1 MSRSYEV
8 ANLYSSQLTLLFMSN
23 GYVKWVTPCQI
34 KLVANH
40 SDKVGYSMEML
51 LTRIIGGLLA
61 LAFGL
66 TITILGGWAF
76 AGAIGLLILLGQREY
91 FNLVMAKGTA
101 PARRTTMVLS
111 QVVNLLQFVYPDWAG
126 PAFVVSGSMICFY
139 LLFKPKVATI
149 ADVATSVLGLFY
161 CGYLPSFWILV
172 RSLPPNTFIGTGLQV
187 TFLAYGCIIASDI
200 GAYFVGRSFGKTRL
214 SDISPKKT
222 VEGAVGGILMSML
235 LAWAGSYFLVWPWWW
250 LSGGIL
256 GFLIGLTSL
265 LGDLTESLM
274 KRDAGVKD
282 SGDLIPGHGGILDRG
297 DSYVFTAPLVY
308 FFLVLMESTAEYV
321 GALS

>member
-1 MSRSYEV
+1 
-8 ANLYSSQLTLLFMSN
+8 
-23 GYVKWVTPCQI
+23 
-34 KLVANH
+34 
-40 SDKVGYSMEML
+40 MEML
-51 LTRIIGGLLA
+51 SSRLLGGLLA

-66 TITILGGWAF
+66 TITVLGGWVF
-76 AGAIGLLILLGQREY
+76 AAAIGLLILLGQWEY
-91 FNLVMAKGTA
+91 FNLVRAKGTS

-111 QVVNLLQFVYPDWAG
+111 QVVNLLQFVQPDWAG
-126 PAFVVSGSMICFY
+126 PAFVVSGSVICFY

-161 CGYLPSFWILV
+161 CGYLPSHWILV
-172 RSLPPNTFIGTGLQV
+172 RNLPHNILIGEGLQV

-200 GAYFVGRSFGKTRL
+200 GAYFVGRAVGKTRL

-222 VEGAVGGILMSML
+222 VEGAIGGILMGMV
-235 LAWAGSYFLVWPWWW
+235 LALSGAYFLAWPWWW

-308 FFLVLMESTAEYV
+308 FFLVLLEAVAEQV
-321 GALS
+321 GALG

>member
-1 MSRSYEV
+1 
-8 ANLYSSQLTLLFMSN
+8 
-23 GYVKWVTPCQI
+23 
-34 KLVANH
+34 
-40 SDKVGYSMEML
+40 ML
-51 LTRIIGGLLA
+51 STRILGGLLA

-66 TITILGGWAF
+66 TITILGNWVF
-76 AGAIGLLILLGQREY
+76 AAAIGLLIFLAQREY
-91 FNLVMAKGTA
+91 FNLVEAKETL

-111 QVVNLLQFVYPDWAG
+111 QVVNLLQYLHPDWVG
-126 PAFVVSGSMICFY
+126 PAFVVSGSVICFY

-172 RSLPPNTFIGTGLQV
+172 RMLPHTEAVGEGLQV

-200 GAYFVGRSFGKTRL
+200 GAYFVGRAVGRTRL
-214 SDISPKKT
+214 TDISPKKT
-222 VEGAVGGILMSML
+222 VEGAIGGIVMSVILSML
-235 LAWAGSYFLVWPWWW
+235 GSYWLQWPWWW
-250 LSGGIL
+250 ASGPML

-308 FFLVLMESTAEYV
+308 FFLVLLESVAEHM
-321 GALS
+321 GILS